1 MVTTLIWRDEMS
13 FPEPIEDSHGVEV
26 KTTAKSKV
34 SEMTIIEI
42 APQELS
48 FIKNLETMPQEA
60 AQKSYTNLRQDGGLS
75 ASQAKMY
82 LKIIDNLRKGTIS
95 KDEATEQME
104 VLCEDPN
111 NASRIINSITVF
123 PSI

>member
-1 MVTTLIWRDEMS
+1 MS

-34 SEMTIIEI
+34 SEMSIIEI

-75 ASQAKMY
+75 AAQAKMY